1 MPATLSTKTLR
12 DKYRMA
18 TLDKLLRK
26 VLIAEKVTTV
36 DRGDNYTIQNPYSSQ
51 PTVTVQALTGTYSP
65 ANFTTTDDALTVTD
79 EFIVSEHIFDFEDV
93 ISKFDLFSN
102 RIDEQNF
109 AVAAKIDNFILN
121 NLCEDAAGAYTTP
134 VGGFTTAANVNLIF
148 SSLLSKVMG
157 FADAYRGTYVIL
169 ENTDMPGIIQAGATN
184 GFNLAD
190 QVLSNGLVGRW
201 MGVDIHVARSG
212 TFTDA
217 TVGTKTWTNLG
228 HRIFGVKGCA
238 TYAAPRGIQFREIE
252 VSGKTGKEL
261 TTWGYIGFK
270 LWATKNQSG
279 SELTFDI
286 TLA

>member
-1 MPATLSTKTLR
+1 MAATLSTKTLR
-12 DKYRMA
+12 ERYRQSS
-18 TLDKLLRK
+18 LDKLLRK
-26 VLIAEKVTTV
+26 VLIAEKVCTV
-36 DRGDNYTIQNPYSSQ
+36 DRGDNYKIHNPYSSQ

-65 ANFTTTDDALTVTD
+65 ANFSTIDDTLTVTD

-93 ISKFDLFSN
+93 ISDFNLFAN

-109 AVAAKIDNFILN
+109 AVAAKIDSFVLN
-121 NLCEDAAGAYTTP
+121 NLCADAAGAYTTP

-148 SSLLSKVMG
+148 SNLTSKVMG
-157 FADAYRGTYVIL
+157 FADAYRGQYIIL

-190 QVLSNGLVGRW
+190 QVLNNGQVGRW
-201 MGVDIHVARSG
+201 MGVDIFVARTG
-212 TFTDA
+212 TFTSE
-217 TVGTKTWTNLG
+217 TVGTKTWTNDG

-238 TYAAPRGIQFREIE
+238 TYAAPRGIQMREME

-279 SELTFDI
+279 SELTYDI